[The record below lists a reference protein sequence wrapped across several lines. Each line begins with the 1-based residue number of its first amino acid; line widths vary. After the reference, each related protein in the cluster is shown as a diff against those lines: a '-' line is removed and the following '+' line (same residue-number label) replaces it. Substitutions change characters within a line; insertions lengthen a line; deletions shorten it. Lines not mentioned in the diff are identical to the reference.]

1 MVLESDQSGGG
12 DAPRAAVSQPAG
24 APDDKHDL
32 PESNGDSSSNDS
44 RIALKPEIGL
54 FSSVTIIVGCI
65 VGSGI
70 FLSPKSV
77 LDNAGSVGMS
87 MVVWVVSGIFS
98 LIGALCF
105 AELGTTIPK
114 SGGEYAYIMASFGD
128 LPAFVLLWVTLII
141 INPTGQTIVALTFAY
156 YVVQP
161 FYPTEDCP
169 PPDIFVRLMA
179 ILCLGKTEMCS
190 RSTSN
195 LK

>member
-12 DAPRAAVSQPAG
+12 DAPWEQLCRSLLG
-24 APDDKHDL
+24 APDDKHDV
-32 PESNGDSSSNDS
+32 PQSKGDSSSDDS

-98 LIGALCF
+98 LLGALCF

-114 SGGEYAYIMASFGD
+114 SGGEYA
-128 LPAFVLLWVTLII
+128 
-141 INPTGQTIVALTFAY
+141 
-156 YVVQP
+156 
-161 FYPTEDCP
+161 
-169 PPDIFVRLMA
+169 
-179 ILCLGKTEMCS
+179 
-190 RSTSN
+190 
-195 LK
+195 